1 MRFWYGPRST
11 MRVHVLH
18 HAACFDGAASAAVFT
33 AFYRACVR
41 ADASFVY
48 IPKSHQQ
55 GDPFTDADFA
65 ADDSAIV
72 DFRYSTHDK
81 LGWFF
86 DHHVSAFQLSGQRA
100 HFDAD
105 RSGRRFH
112 DATAPSCTG
121 YIAQIGRER
130 FGWDP
135 SEHAEL
141 LRWAELI
148 DTASFPTPS
157 MPVALDE
164 PALQLMT
171 FVEQNRDTE
180 SAGRFITDLLQVP
193 LAQLAEAD
201 YVRAVV
207 DPALEIHRRDI
218 ELMRGRLRV
227 DDGVATYDLSDQ
239 PPRSYNKFIAYS
251 LHPDIRYLVGVS
263 RGPDGSHKLSVG
275 YNPWL
280 PADQREHD
288 IAALC
293 ERLGGG
299 GHPYVGGASFAD
311 EDVEAARTAVVTT
324 AAALRRGP

>member
-1 MRFWYGPRST
+1 

-18 HAACFDGAASAAVFT
+18 HAACFDGAASAAIFS
-33 AFYRACVR
+33 AFYRDCVR
-41 ADASFVY
+41 AGATFVY
-48 IPKSHQQ
+48 IPKAHQP
-55 GDPFTDADFA
+55 GDPFTDADFD

-72 DFRYSTHDK
+72 DFRYSTHPK

-86 DHHVSAFQLSGQRA
+86 DHHVSAFQLEGQRA

-105 RSGRRFH
+105 TSGRRFH
-112 DATAPSCTG
+112 DARAPSCTS
-121 YIAQIGRER
+121 YIADIGRAQ

-135 SEHAEL
+135 SDHGEL
-141 LRWAELI
+141 LHWAELI

-157 MPVALDE
+157 MPVELEE

-171 FVEQNRDTE
+171 FVEQNRDLART
-180 SAGRFITDLLQVP
+180 GRFIRDLLDTP
-193 LAQLAEAD
+193 FGTLAQAD

-207 DPALEIHRRDI
+207 DPALEVHRRDI
-218 ELMRGRLRV
+218 ELMRARV
-227 DDGVATYDLSDQ
+227 EVDADVATYDLSDQ
-239 PPRSYNKFIAYS
+239 PPRAYNKFIAYS
-251 LHPDIRYLVGVS
+251 LYPSIRYLVGVS

-280 PADQREHD
+280 PADDREHD

-299 GHPYVGGASFAD
+299 GHPYVGGASFAAEAGD
-311 EDVEAARTAVVTT
+311 AARTALTET
-324 AAALRRGP
+324 AATLRRR